1 MYKPRGIHWREYLSE
16 GEGTLQMNALP
27 LKLLKFALSSQQS
40 AQFYYFCCEISEKRH
55 IVYLSSPQNL
65 L

>member
-40 AQFYYFCCEISEKRH
+40 AQFYYFCYESYPLKH
-55 IVYLSSPQNL
+55 FM
-65 L
+65 